1 MFLLDRLISRSC
13 KSLAVMIGCGQR
25 IRAYAGSSEDPD
37 ADAVR
42 VRAAPAFPRAPEPFL
57 LRLRTIRAPARS
69 GRCIA
74 VFRAVRPPSSPKG
87 DLRWTVV
94 TS

>member
-13 KSLAVMIGCGQR
+13 KALAVMIGCGQR
-25 IRAYAGSSEDPD
+25 IRSYAGSSEDPD

-42 VRAAPAFPRAPEPFL
+42 VSRVPASPGLPQLFLPRFRTFRAF
-57 LRLRTIRAPARS
+57 ARS
-69 GRCIA
+69 GRRVA

-87 DLRWTVV
+87 GLRWTVV